1 MAAWGMLRMA
11 AGVILNLIISTN
23 PFLAIILLQAI
34 AFSRSSYLAGIN
46 VAVAYPM
53 AINLLP
59 LGEGWDGAT
68 IWLFLPPTAAF

>member
-1 MAAWGMLRMA
+1 MVAWGVLRMV

-46 VAVAYPM
+46 VAVAYRM
-53 AINLLP
+53 VINLLP
-59 LGEGWDGAT
+59 LVGWGHYLT
-68 IWLFLPPTAAF
+68 FLPPTAAF

>member
-1 MAAWGMLRMA
+1 MAAWGVLRMA
-11 AGVILNLIISTN
+11 AGIILNLIISTN

-46 VAVAYPM
+46 GAVAYRM
-53 AINLLP
+53 VINLLP

-68 IWLFLPPTAAF
+68 I

>member
-1 MAAWGMLRMA
+1 MA
-11 AGVILNLIISTN
+11 AGIIPNLIISTN

-46 VAVAYPM
+46 GAVAYRM
-53 AINLLP
+53 VINLLP

-68 IWLFLPPTAAF
+68 I